1 MPKKT
6 VDSLIDMD
14 YNALVKLSRTE
25 NVDMLRSVV
34 KQMTQVANRRI
45 NNLMKDEVGKY
56 SPALKP
62 LHDAGME
69 KFTTKGLNNR
79 STNDLMHDYSQLKKF
94 LKAKSSTI
102 SGWKEIRSNI
112 AERTGAKKLFQNE
125 FKSKRSATIW
135 HNREARFWKLYNKLQ
150 DNYGGVL
157 TELDSNRIQEVL
169 QKVQTMRNQA
179 KSDEDISMAMT
190 IYIDNLYRDRS
201 FNDEAFLDALKT
213 EEYMEE
219 VRIAY
224 AEFSE

>member
-62 LHDAGME
+62 LHDAGIE
-69 KFTTKGLNNR
+69 KFTNKGLSNR

-125 FKSKRSATIW
+125 FKSQRSAKIW

>member
-14 YNALVKLSRTE
+14 YNTLVKLSRSD
-25 NVDMLRSVV
+25 NVEQLRSVV

-62 LHDAGME
+62 LRDAGMK

-102 SGWKEIRSNI
+102 SGWKEIRTSI
-112 AERTGAKKLFQNE
+112 SKRTGAKKLFQNE
-125 FKSKRSATIW
+125 FKSERSAKIW

-169 QKVQTMRNQA
+169 QKVQTMRNSA

-190 IYIDNLYRDRS
+190 VYIDNLYKDRS
-201 FNDEAFLDALKT
+201 FNDESFLDALKT

-224 AEFSE
+224 AEFEE